1 LWRLHVVECA
11 VLRASRNARNPRRNP
26 RPPAGSDG
34 AGHGLIREALNTMNV
49 APTTITEAILRERLE
64 LILEWYKG
72 MISGVNIG

>member
-1 LWRLHVVECA
+1 
-11 VLRASRNARNPRRNP
+11 
-26 RPPAGSDG
+26 
-34 AGHGLIREALNTMNV
+34 MNV